1 MAKFNSNYQIP
12 APPDLSGI
20 VQAGAAWGDAYE
32 SVGKSIADGIKAWG
46 EKKDENEAIDN
57 LVEQDDIL
65 DQIYDGRERPSDPK
79 EVRKDVKS
87 LYKELGGTKGV
98 QGYMREVKADERA
111 ARAEERAAN
120 ADQRAEQTQK
130 FAEFQYNESVA
141 DRDAQQST
149 YMKALTPNKA
159 TGNRPADATSREG
172 FIEQMGDLNERE
184 SMYAFQMMEG
194 LKLPDKVT
202 LGASHSAAMSEKAY
216 LKGPTGNKQA
226 VMDGARIAKDGGHKN
241 PGAFA
246 KKFAAA
252 STYHDPKEVGKVL
265 DENIENIPG
274 FDDIKGQQ
282 KNLRDIKALLE
293 PIQGEMNTN
302 SIQEVAALTT
312 MVKLFEKG
320 VLTDKDIGR
329 YSDAEQAIYARMEK
343 AIAQA
348 RRDGDKIDED
358 FIRTLSNED
367 KKAIWGVGSA
377 LRNSSNETLQLYEDS
392 AIGATLAR
400 FPGLNQEDI
409 EDLSTYS
416 KLFSEASR
424 EFTDQVPLTYGTER
438 KTTRKPGSTFTVN
451 GVEYEKE

>member
-1 MAKFNSNYQIP
+1 
-12 APPDLSGI
+12 
-20 VQAGAAWGDAYE
+20 E
-32 SVGKSIADGIKAWG
+32 
-46 EKKDENEAIDN
+46 
-57 LVEQDDIL
+57 
-65 DQIYDGRERPSDPK
+65 
-79 EVRKDVKS
+79 
-87 LYKELGGTKGV
+87 
-98 QGYMREVKADERA
+98 
-111 ARAEERAAN
+111 
-120 ADQRAEQTQK
+120 
-130 FAEFQYNESVA
+130 
-141 DRDAQQST
+141 
-149 YMKALTPNKA
+149 
-159 TGNRPADATSREG
+159 
-172 FIEQMGDLNERE
+172 
-184 SMYAFQMMEG
+184 
-194 LKLPDKVT
+194 
-202 LGASHSAAMSEKAY
+202 
-216 LKGPTGNKQA
+216 
-226 VMDGARIAKDGGHKN
+226 
-241 PGAFA
+241 
-246 KKFAAA
+246 
-252 STYHDPKEVGKVL
+252 
-265 DENIENIPG
+265 
-274 FDDIKGQQ
+274 DIKGQQ
-282 KNLRDIKALLE
+282 KNLRDIKALLA

-424 EFTDQVPLTYGTER
+424 EFTDQVPLTYGNER
-438 KTTRKPGSTFTVN
+438 KTTRKPGSTFRVN

>member
-1 MAKFNSNYQIP
+1 
-12 APPDLSGI
+12 
-20 VQAGAAWGDAYE
+20 
-32 SVGKSIADGIKAWG
+32 
-46 EKKDENEAIDN
+46 
-57 LVEQDDIL
+57 
-65 DQIYDGRERPSDPK
+65 
-79 EVRKDVKS
+79 
-87 LYKELGGTKGV
+87 
-98 QGYMREVKADERA
+98 MREVKADERA
-111 ARAEERAAN
+111 SRAEARAAH
-120 ADQRAEQTQK
+120 ADQRAEEMHM
-130 FAEFQYNESVA
+130 FAADQAREAEA
-141 DRDAQQST
+141 DRNAQQST

-172 FIEQMGDLNERE
+172 FLEQMGDLNERE

-202 LGASHSAAMSEKAY
+202 LGASHAAAMNEGAF
-216 LKGPTGNKQA
+216 LDGPTGRKKA
-226 VMDGARIAKDGGHKN
+226 IMEGARIAKDGGHKN

-274 FDDIKGQQ
+274 FEDIKGQQ
-282 KNLRDIKALLE
+282 KNLRDIQALLE
-293 PIQGEMNTN
+293 PIKGKRNTN

-312 MVKLFEKG
+312 MVKLFEQG
-320 VLTDKDIGR
+320 QLTDKDIGR
-329 YSDAEQAIYARMEK
+329 YEHAEQAIYERMQK

-348 RRDGDKIDED
+348 RSDGIKIDED

-377 LRNSSNETLQLYEDS
+377 LRDSSNETLQLYEDS

-409 EDLSTYS
+409 EGLSTYS

-424 EFTDQVPLTYGTER
+424 EFTDQVPLTYGNE
-438 KTTRKPGSTFTVN
+438 KEKSFKKSTSPFIVN
-451 GVEYEKE
+451 GVVYEKE